1 MPAKPSPAEAKWA
14 TYKVA
19 SQYSGLSTRLLEDL
33 VKDGL
38 VTSSLVRRPGCVRGV
53 RLLELNSL
61 QAFIESGI
69 GVKTDMSALECSPKK
84 GLEDGD
90 QPIPKSLAR
99 RTPLAGS

>member
-38 VTSSLVRRPGCVRGV
+38 VTSSLVRRPGCARGV

-61 QAFIESGI
+61 EAFIESGI
-69 GVKTDMSALECSPKK
+69 GMKTDMRALVRSSKEGSERD
-84 GLEDGD
+84 L
-90 QPIPKSLAR
+90 QPIPKSLTR
-99 RTPLAGS
+99 RAPLAGA